1 MSFNVTP
8 SAGQLRE
15 LLPEVASRME
25 EEFVISQLRKL
36 GIVFAKRRIKGELV
50 IGIPLTPDHFMAI
63 RAVDVGP
70 GERKEFVTF
79 VRVPKMRLGQRVKE
93 SSLKETIRAHVK
105 ISTTNE
111 DDSFA
116 AFSYTLH
123 EENMEN
129 IIRAAIEGTY
139 QTRNLMLK
147 PLMKKG
153 IKRSKRPSSLEGNP
167 GGFDE

>member
-8 SAGQLRE
+8 TAGQLRE
-15 LLPEVASRME
+15 LLPEVASKME
-25 EEFVISQLRKL
+25 EEFVICQLRKL

-79 VRVPKMRLGQRVKE
+79 VRVPKIRLGQRVKD

-105 ISTTNE
+105 ISSTNQDE
-111 DDSFA
+111 TFS

-147 PLMKKG
+147 PILKKSVR
-153 IKRSKRPSSLEGNP
+153 RSKRPTSHEGDP
-167 GGFDE
+167 GCVGE